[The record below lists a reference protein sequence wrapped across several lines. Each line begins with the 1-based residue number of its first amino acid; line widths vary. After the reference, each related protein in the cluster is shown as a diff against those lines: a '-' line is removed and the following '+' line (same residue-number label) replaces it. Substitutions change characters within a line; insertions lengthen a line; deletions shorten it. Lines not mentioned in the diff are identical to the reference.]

1 MVRDGLLCFVCPK
14 RFSLSGSQAWIGASL
29 DVDQFPSA
37 SLTTRQVF
45 LWLLPRAAYVD
56 GRAFQSDFLW
66 HGPDH
71 QRTEPS
77 SPSLLEASLKVK
89 RNNAHGWSSRS
100 ESSQHS
106 RQRVSMA

>member
-14 RFSLSGSQAWIGASL
+14 RFSLSGRQAWIGAFL

-45 LWLLPRAAYVD
+45 LWLLPRAARVD
-56 GRAFQSDFLW
+56 GGAFRSDFLW
-66 HGPDH
+66 RAPDR

-77 SPSLLEASLKVK
+77 RPSLLEASLKVK
-89 RNNAHGWSSRS
+89 RNNAHG
-100 ESSQHS
+100 
-106 RQRVSMA
+106 

>member
-45 LWLLPRAAYVD
+45 LWPGSPAN
-56 GRAFQSDFLW
+56 
-66 HGPDH
+66 
-71 QRTEPS
+71 RTEQPIAARS
-77 SPSLLEASLKVK
+77 VFEGEA
-89 RNNAHGWSSRS
+89 
-100 ESSQHS
+100 E
-106 RQRVSMA
+106 